1 MKKVFAL
8 LFALVLVLS
17 ILSAVLAE
25 TCDVDLNAQRP
36 NRPPKICGA
45 SFGSEKYEMTAV
57 TNGSHYVY
65 DNNGNRVTCS
75 YLYNTITYYKKC
87 KNGHKKTTGTYTNSF
102 NHSSRYCSEY

>member
-1 MKKVFAL
+1 MKKISAL
-8 LFALVLVLS
+8 LLVFIIALGMVGT
-17 ILSAVLAE
+17 VLAE
-25 TCDVDLNAQRP
+25 TCQVDIYANS
-36 NRPPKICGA
+36 NRPSKICGA

-87 KNGHKKTTGTYTNSF
+87 TKGHRKNTGTYTNSF
-102 NHSSRYCSEY
+102 NHSSSYCSKH